1 LIVSA
6 AIAGMLDITPNAAK
20 ATMQPKADAA
30 ASVDAPSV
38 VLSRVTVA

>member
-30 ASVDAPSV
+30 ANANNDKPKTNAKPS
-38 VLSRVTVA
+38 A